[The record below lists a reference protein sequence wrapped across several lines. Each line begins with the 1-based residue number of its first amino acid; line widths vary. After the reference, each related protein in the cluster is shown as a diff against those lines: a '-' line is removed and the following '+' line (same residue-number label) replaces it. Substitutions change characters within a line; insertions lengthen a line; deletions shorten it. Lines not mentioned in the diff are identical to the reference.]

1 MLIKYVDDIIC
12 IIRHSDQEMI
22 LNEINLQY
30 DNINLLLKLSQ
41 TNSDSENE
49 QQII

>member
-1 MLIKYVDDIIC
+1 MYVDDIIC

-30 DNINLLLKLSQ
+30 DNIKLLIRLNQIQKMNNKLYSFI
-41 TNSDSENE
+41 SR
-49 QQII
+49 